1 MAIAIRKPDEI
12 TKLKRAGEIVG
23 NTLQYLQN
31 LIKPGMT
38 LKEIDTLGE
47 NYIREQGAIPSFKGL
62 YGFTGSVCTSL
73 NEVCIHGVPDNT
85 MVQEGDILG
94 LDIGTKLDGY
104 FGDAAITMAVG
115 NVSSED
121 EALIACSKEALYH
134 AIESIKPGM
143 RFKELTKLLEEYIT
157 NAGFVPL
164 RDYCGHG
171 IGTKPHDEPNIPNY
185 LEGKANQGPKIK
197 NGMVFCLEP
206 MVCQKSGHPVL
217 LEDQWSVVSEDGL
230 RTSHYE
236 HQVAVIDGKAVIL
249 TEASN
254 VEMHKGI

>member
-12 TKLKRAGEIVG
+12 AKLKRAGEIVG

-31 LIKPGMT
+31 HIQPGMT

-47 NYIREQGAIPSFKGL
+47 NYIRKQGAIPSFKGL

-73 NEVCIHGVPDNT
+73 NEVCIHGVPDDT
-85 MVQEGDILG
+85 IVKEGDILG

-104 FGDAAITMAVG
+104 FGDAAITMPIG
-115 NVSSED
+115 KISEED
-121 EALIACSKEALYH
+121 WALIACSRGALYH

-143 RFKELTKLLEEYIT
+143 RFKELSKLLEDYIT
-157 NAGFVPL
+157 GAGFVPL

-185 LEGKANQGPKIK
+185 LEGKPNQGSKIK

-206 MVCQKSGHPVL
+206 MVCQKSGTPQL
-217 LEDQWSVVSEDGL
+217 LEDEWSVVSEDGM
-230 RTSHYE
+230 RTAHYE
-236 HQVAVIDGKAVIL
+236 HQVAVVDGKAVIL
-249 TEASN
+249 TEATAS
-254 VEMHKGI
+254 E

>member
-1 MAIAIRKPDEI
+1 MAIAIRKPNEI
-12 TKLKRAGEIVG
+12 AKLKAAGEIVG
-23 NTLQYLQN
+23 NTLHYLQN
-31 LIKPGMT
+31 LIQPGMT

-47 NYIREQGAIPSFKGL
+47 NFIREQGAIPSFKGP

-85 MVQEGDILG
+85 VIKEGDILG

-104 FGDAAITMAVG
+104 YGDAAITMAVG
-115 NVSSED
+115 KISAED
-121 EALIACSKEALYH
+121 EALIACSKDALYQ

-143 RFKELTKLLEEYIT
+143 RFKELTKILEDFIT
-157 NAGFVPL
+157 QRGFVPL

-185 LEGKANQGPKIK
+185 LEGKPNQGPKIK

-206 MVCQKSGHPVL
+206 MVCQKSGTPVL
-217 LEDQWSVVSEDGL
+217 LEDEWSVLSEDGL

-249 TEASN
+249 TN
-254 VEMHKGI
+254 CKVR

>member
-12 TKLKRAGEIVG
+12 AKLKRAGEIVG

-31 LIKPGMT
+31 TIKPGMT
-38 LKEIDTLGE
+38 LREIDALGDA
-47 NYIREQGAIPSFKGL
+47 YVREQGAIPSFKGL

-85 MVQEGDILG
+85 VIKEGDILG
-94 LDIGTKLDGY
+94 LDIGTKLEGY
-104 FGDAAITMAVG
+104 FGDAAITMAIG
-115 NVSSED
+115 EISEAD
-121 EALIACSKEALYH
+121 QKLIDCSKGALYH
-134 AIESIKPGM
+134 AIDSIKPGM
-143 RFKELTKLLEEYIT
+143 RFKELTKILEDYIT
-157 NAGFVPL
+157 GEGFVPL

-185 LEGKANQGPKIK
+185 LEGKPNQGPKIK

-206 MVCQKSGHPVL
+206 MVCQKSGEPKL

-230 RTSHYE
+230 RTAHYE
-236 HQVAVIDGKAVIL
+236 HQVAVVDGKAVIL
-249 TEASN
+249 TEATAS
-254 VEMHKGI
+254 V

>member
-12 TKLKRAGEIVG
+12 AKLKAAGEIVG
-23 NTLQYLQN
+23 NTLHYLQN
-31 LIKPGMT
+31 LIQPGMT

-47 NYIREQGAIPSFKGL
+47 NFIREHGAVPSFKGL

-85 MVQEGDILG
+85 VIKEGDILG

-104 FGDAAITMAVG
+104 YGDAAITMAVG
-115 NVSSED
+115 KISAED
-121 EALIACSKEALYH
+121 EALIACSKDALYH

-143 RFKELTKLLEEYIT
+143 RFKELTKILEDFIT
-157 NAGFVPL
+157 QRGFVPL

-185 LEGKANQGPKIK
+185 LEGKPNQGPKIK

-206 MVCQKSGHPVL
+206 MVCQKSGNPVL
-217 LEDQWSVVSEDGL
+217 LEDQWSVLSEDGL
-230 RTSHYE
+230 HTSHYE
-236 HQVAVIDGKAVIL
+236 HQVAVVDGKAVIL
-249 TEASN
+249 TEA
-254 VEMHKGI
+254 K

>member
-12 TKLKRAGEIVG
+12 AKLKRAGEIVG

-38 LKEIDTLGE
+38 LKEIDALGE
-47 NYIREQGAIPSFKGL
+47 AYIREQGAEPSFKGL

-85 MVQEGDILG
+85 VVKEGDILG

-115 NVSSED
+115 EVSEAD
-121 EALIACSKEALYH
+121 KALIECSKGALYH

-143 RFKELTKLLEEYIT
+143 RFKELTKVLEDYIT
-157 NAGFVPL
+157 GAGYVPL

-185 LEGKANQGPKIK
+185 LEGKPNQGPKIK

-206 MVCQKSGHPVL
+206 MVCQKNGDPVL

-230 RTSHYE
+230 RTAHYE
-236 HQVAVIDGKAVIL
+236 HQVAVVDGKAVIL
-249 TEASN
+249 TEATAS
-254 VEMHKGI
+254 V